1 MIAVQASEDE
11 VAPLL
16 GERVS
21 IAALNGP
28 TSVVI
33 AGDEDAAVE
42 IAAGFEAQG
51 RKTKRLTVSHAFH
64 SPRMD
69 GMLDAFRQV
78 AQGLT
83 YEPPK
88 IPIVSNLTGA
98 VVSADEITTA
108 DFWVRHVREA
118 VRFLDG
124 VRALEDRNV
133 TTFVELGPDGVL
145 TAMAQDC
152 LTRDDATLVS
162 ALRAGRPE
170 VRSLA
175 TAIARAHVR
184 GVSPD
189 WNAVF
194 AGSDTTR
201 ADLPL
206 YAFQRETYWLDAGY
220 PMGDVASAGL
230 GAADHPLLGAA
241 VALADTDGF
250 LYTGRLALD
259 THPWLADHTV
269 AGSVLLPGTAFVE
282 LAVRAG
288 DQVGCDL
295 LEELTLEAPLVLP
308 EVGGVQLQLSVG
320 APDESGRRSLTV
332 YSRSEDAA
340 VDEVW
345 ERHASGVLGS
355 GAPSAAFDLGVW
367 PPAGARELPVEGL
380 YEALAEAGL
389 AYGPVFRGLTS
400 AWRLGDEV
408 YAELELAEDARSEA
422 GSFGLHPALL
432 DSALHVVGLGGLIEG
447 EGARLPFSWSGVSL
461 HAVGASVLRVRLSA
475 VGADAVSLA
484 VADGAGR
491 AVLSVDSLVLRPV
504 VAEQIRGAARSGRQ
518 ESLYRL
524 DWAEVSGAGAAG
536 HRALLGADPL
546 DLASATGQRF
556 DTYADLDALAAAVAS
571 GATAAPDDVLVEFAP
586 GGEGDPAAVRSAT
599 TKALALVQA
608 WLDDERFADARL
620 VLLTS
625 GAIAAGT
632 DEPVTDL
639 AHAAVWG
646 LVRSAESE
654 NPGRFVL
661 VDVDGVAD
669 SRAAVSGALA
679 SGEPQ
684 VAVRGGVL
692 RAPRLARAVVEA
704 EQTADFDAEGTV
716 LVTGASG
723 TLGGLLARHLVA
735 ERGVR
740 RLLLVSRRGD
750 RAPGAAELGVELAE
764 LGAEVRW
771 AACDVADREALAG
784 VLAGV
789 PAEHPLTGV
798 VHTAGVLDDGVIGSL
813 TPERLDVV
821 LRPKVDAAWN
831 LHELSADLNLSA
843 FILFS
848 SASGVFGGAGQGNY
862 AAANAYVDAL
872 AQHRRASGLAGTSL
886 AWGLWADAS
895 GMTGELD
902 EADVSRMGRGGVAA
916 LSAAEGLEL
925 FDAADGAGEALL
937 VPVRLDLAAVRA
949 EAVSSGVVAPLMR
962 GLVRASGRRTAE
974 GSAGAGALA
983 QRLAGLGEAEQLDL
997 LLGLVRTQ
1005 VAAVLGYGSAE
1016 SVDPDRAFRD
1026 LGFDSLTAVEL
1037 RNRMNTATGMR
1048 LPATL
1053 VFDYPTSLV
1062 LAEHLRDELA
1072 GTRAQL
1078 TVSSSTVG
1086 AVDDEPIA
1094 IVAMS
1099 CRFPGG
1105 VRTPEEL
1112 WQLLASGQDAI
1123 SGFPVDRGWD
1133 LDTIYHPDPD
1143 HPGTSYTREGG
1154 FLHNAADFDP
1164 TFFGISPR
1172 EALSTDPQQRL
1183 LLETS
1188 WEAFERAGID
1198 PTTVRGSRTGVFA
1211 GVMYHDYAT
1220 LVEQAPDGGGEGA
1233 IGSGS
1238 TGSIASGRVAYAL
1251 GLEGPA
1257 VTVDT
1262 ACSSSLVA
1270 LHWAMQ
1276 ALRAGECSL
1285 ALAGGVTVMATP
1297 ATFIGFSRQG
1307 GLSADGRCKA
1317 FSADADG
1324 TGWAE
1329 GAGML
1334 LVERLSDARKNGHPV
1349 LAVVRGSSVNQ
1360 DGASNGLT
1368 APNGPS
1374 QQRVIRQALAGAG
1387 LSAAEV
1393 DAVEAH
1399 GTGTTLGDPIE
1410 AQALLATYGRD
1421 RSEEQPLLL
1430 GSIKS
1435 NMGHT
1440 QAAAGVAGVM
1450 KMVLAMRHGVLP
1462 QTLHA
1467 GESSPHV
1474 DWSAGA
1480 VSLLTEQTRWPET
1493 GRPRRAGIS
1502 SFGISGTNVHTIIE
1516 QAPAEAEAEP
1526 AAVAAPAL
1534 PWVLSGRSAAAL
1546 RAQAERLAAHVHA
1559 HPELRPADLGYSLA
1573 TTRSAFDHRAAVV
1586 AEDRAGLLA
1595 GLDAL
1600 AEGRGAAGLVEGSVA
1615 GGRVAFLFTGQGSQ
1629 RLGMGREL
1637 YEAYPVFAEALDA
1650 VCAELDAHL
1659 ERPLKT
1665 VLFGDDAEV
1674 LDQTGFTQPALF
1686 AVEVALFRLVEAWGL
1701 RPDFL
1706 SGHSIGELAA
1716 AHVAGVLSLA
1726 DACRLVA
1733 ARGRLMQEL
1742 PAGGAMIAV
1751 QASEDEV
1758 APLLGERVSIAA
1770 LNGPA
1775 SVVIAGDEDAAVEIA
1790 AGFEAQGRKTK
1801 RLTVSHAFHSPRMD
1815 GMLEAFRQVA
1825 QGLSYEAP
1833 RIPIVSNLTG
1843 AVVSAEEIVTADF
1856 WVRHVREA
1864 VRFLDGVRALEAQG
1878 VSTFVE
1884 LGPDGVLTAMA
1895 QECVTGDDAAFV
1907 SVCRKDRPEAEALM
1921 SAVARAHVRGVAVEW
1936 DALFAG
1942 TGAARVD
1949 LPTYAFQ
1956 YQRYWPEVSAA
1967 APGGTAG
1974 LGLGTVDHPLVGA
1987 AVPLAGGDG
1996 LLLTGRLSVQTHPWL
2011 LDHVVMGS
2019 VLLPGTAFVELA
2031 VRAGDQVGCEQVEEL
2046 TLEAPLV
2053 LPEVGGVQLQ
2063 VSVGAADGA
2072 GRRSFEVYSRL
2083 EDVAAEES
2091 WVRHASG
2098 ALVEVASP
2106 VPSDV
2111 SVWPPVGATPVEVDG
2126 LYEGMAGLGL
2136 SYGPV
2141 FQGVK
2146 AAWRLGG
2153 EVFAELVLP
2162 EDGQAGAGLFG
2173 LHPALLDSALHV
2185 VGLGGLIE
2193 GEDGARLP
2201 FSWSGVSLHAVGASV
2216 LRVRLSAAGAD
2227 AVSLAVADGAGRAV
2241 LSVDSLVL
2249 RPVAAEQISG
2259 ARGGRQDSLF
2269 RLDWVGLPAT
2279 VSSAP
2284 VPTARWAV
2292 LGSGDLGLGAA
2303 GADIVT
2309 YPDLAALTEAV
2320 ASGAGMP
2327 ELVFVS
2333 PAVDGG
2339 EDVAGATHR
2348 ATAEALGLVQAW
2360 LGDERFVDARLVVLT
2375 SGAVAAGADEPVA
2388 DLAQAAVWGL
2398 LRSAQ
2403 SENPDRLVL
2412 VDVDGQDASFRALSA
2427 ALASGEAQLALRAG
2441 AVRVPRL
2448 ARAVAGSGDVV
2459 SEFGAEGTVLVTG
2472 ASGTLGG
2479 LLARHLVA
2487 ERGVRQLLLVSRRG
2501 DRAPGAAELGVELA
2515 ELGAEVRWAACDV
2528 ADREALAGV
2537 LAGVPAE
2544 HPLTGVVHTAGV
2556 LDDGVIGSLTPERLA
2571 RVLRPKVD
2579 AAWHLHELTAGL
2591 DLSAFVVFSS
2601 AAGVFGNP
2609 GQGNYAAANA
2619 FVDALAQ
2626 HRRASGLAGT
2636 SLAWGL
2642 WADSSAMTGAL
2653 DDADVSRMSRGGVR
2667 ALSAAEGLELFD
2679 AAGRFGE
2686 PLLVPMALDMAALR
2700 AQAGSGALP
2709 PLFRGLVRASG
2720 RRTAEGS
2727 AAGPGALAQ
2736 RLAGL
2741 GEAEQLDLLLDL
2753 VRSNVAAVL
2762 GYAGPETVEPGRS
2775 FRELGFDSLT
2785 AVELRNALGAAS
2797 ELRLP
2802 ATLVFDYPT
2811 PVVLAEFLRAELGG
2825 TAAAVAG
2832 PVVVSAVDD
2841 EPIAIVGLGC
2851 RYPGGVETPEDLW
2864 RLVMEGRDAISEFP
2878 ADRGWDLNGLYHEDP
2893 DHSGTSYAREGG
2905 FVEEA
2910 GHFDPAFFGISPREA
2925 LAMDPQQR
2933 LLLETSWEAFE
2944 RAGIDP
2950 GVLRG
2955 SRTGVFAGVM
2965 YHDYASLLERVP
2977 EGVEGFLGTGNAASV
2992 ISGRL
2997 AYTFGLEGPT
3007 ITVDTACSSSLV
3019 ALHLAV
3025 QALRNGECSLALA
3038 GGVTVMATPAPFV
3051 EFSRQRGLAA
3061 DGRCKAFS
3069 ADADG
3074 TGWSEGAGMLLVER
3088 LSDAR
3093 KNGHPV
3099 LAVVRGS
3106 AINQDGA
3113 SNGLTAPNGPSQQRV
3128 IRQALANAG
3137 LSASEVD
3144 AVEAHGT
3151 GTSLGDPIEAQA
3163 LLATYGQERVGG
3175 LPLWLGSIKSNMGHT
3190 QAAAGVAGIIKVV
3203 MGMRHGVLPRTLHV
3217 DEPSP
3222 HIDWSAGAVSLLHE
3236 AREWPESG
3244 RPRRAAVSSFGFSGT
3259 NAHTIIEQAPVVED
3273 EAPREVAVTPG
3284 VTPWPLS
3291 AKTADALRAQAVR
3304 LLAHVEERP
3313 ELPLADLGY
3322 SLAITRAALDH
3333 RAVVVGDDRAA
3344 LVAGLEALARGESA
3358 AGLAQGVLADGKVA
3372 FLFTGQGSQRIGMGR
3387 ELYGAY
3393 PVFAEALDAVC
3404 DALDPHLEAPLKTV
3418 LFGDDAAALD
3428 RTGYTQPAL
3437 FAIEVALFRLVEA
3450 WGVKADFLSGHSI
3463 GELAAAHV
3471 AGVLSLADA
3480 AKLVAAR
3487 GRLMQELPAGGAMI
3501 AVQASEDEVLP
3512 TLTERVS
3519 VAALNGPTSVVIA
3532 GDEDAALEIAASFE
3546 AQGRKTK
3553 RLTVSHAFHSPRMDG
3568 MLDAFRQVAEELS
3581 YEAPRIPIVSNLTGN
3596 VVSAEEITSPDFWV
3610 RHVREAVRFLDGVR
3624 TLEAQGVST
3633 FVELGPDG
3641 VLTGMAQECV
3651 TGDDAAFV
3659 STLRKDRPE
3668 AESLTTALSRAHV
3681 RGVTVDWDAL
3691 FAGTGAARVEL
3702 PTYAFQ
3708 RRRYWPEASAYGVA
3722 GTAGLGLGTVDH
3734 PLVGAAVP
3742 LAGGDGLLLT
3752 GRLSVQTH
3760 PWLLDHAVMGSVLL
3774 PGTAFV
3780 ELAVRAGDQVGCEQ
3794 VEELTLEAPLVLPE
3808 VGGVQLQVSVGA
3820 ADGAGRRSFEVY
3832 SRLEDVAAEESWVRH
3847 ASGALV
3853 EVASP
3858 VPSDVSVWPPVGATP
3873 VEVDGLYEGM
3883 AGLGLSY
3890 GPVFQGVKAAWR
3902 LGGEVFAE
3910 LVLPEDGQAG
3920 AGLFGLHPALLD
3932 SALHVVGLGGLIEG
3946 EDGARLPF
3954 SWSGVS
3960 LHAVGASVLRVRLSA
3975 AGADAVSLA
3984 VADGAGRAVLSVDSL
3999 VLRPVAAEQISGAR
4013 GGRQDSLFRLEWT
4026 EFTSPAAANAQVGDG
4041 WAVFGS
4047 EALAHGLSGAGVAA
4061 YADLAALGAAI
4072 ESGAASVDEV
4082 LVDFA
4087 SDGDGGPAAV
4097 HQATARA
4104 LELIQTYLNDERFAA
4119 TRLVVLTSG
4128 AVATQAAEP
4137 VADLA
4142 GAAVWG
4148 LVRSAESENPG
4159 RFVLVDV
4166 DGVADSRAAV
4176 SGALASGEPQVAVR
4190 GGVLRAPRLAR
4201 AVVEAEQTAD
4211 FDAEGTVLVTGASG
4225 TLGGLLARHLVAERG
4240 VRQLL
4245 LVSRRGDRAPG
4256 AAELGVE
4263 LAELGAE
4270 VRWAACDVA
4279 DRDALAATLA
4289 TVPAEHPLTGVVHTA
4304 GVLDDGV
4311 IGSLTPERLAR
4322 VLRPK
4327 VDAAWHLHELTAGL
4341 DLSAFVVFSSAAGV
4355 FGNPGQGNYAAAN
4368 AFVDALAQHRRA
4380 SGLAGTSLAWGLWA
4394 DASGMT
4400 GELDEADVSRMGR
4413 GGVAALSAA
4422 EGLELFDAADGAGE
4436 ALLVPV
4442 RLDLA
4447 AVRAEAVSSGVVA
4460 PLMRGL
4466 VRASGRRTAEGS
4478 AGAGALA
4485 QRLAGL
4491 GEAEQLDLLL
4501 GLVRTQVA
4509 AVLGHH
4515 STDTVEPHQSFRELG
4530 FDSLTAVELRNAL
4543 GAASELRLPATLVFD
4558 YPTPVVLA
4566 EFLRAELG
4574 GTAAAVAGPVVVSA
4588 VDDEPIAIVGLGCR
4602 YPGGVETP
4610 EDLWRLVMEGRDA
4623 ISEFPADR
4631 GWDLDGL
4638 YHPDP
4643 DHPGTSYSREGGFVD
4658 RAGHFDPA
4666 FFGISPREALAMDPQ
4681 QRLLLET
4688 SWEAFE
4694 RAGIDPGVLRGSRTG
4709 VFAGVMYHDY
4719 ASSLPALP
4727 EGVEG
4732 FVGTGNAAS
4741 VISGRLAYTFG
4752 LEGPTITVDTAC
4764 SSSLVALHL
4773 AVQALRNGECS
4784 LALAG
4789 GVTVMA
4795 TPAPFVE
4802 FSRQRGLAADGRC
4815 KAFSADADGT
4825 GWSEGAGMLLVER
4838 LSDAR
4843 KNGHPVLAVVRG
4855 SAINQDG
4862 ASNGLTAPNGPSQQ
4876 RVIRQA
4882 LANAGLS
4889 ASEVDAVEAHGTG
4902 TSLGDPIEAQ
4912 ALLATYGQ
4920 ERVGGLPLW
4929 LGSIK
4934 SNMGHTQ
4941 AAAGVA
4947 GIIKVVMGMR
4957 HGVLPRTLHV
4967 DEPSPHIDWSAGA
4980 VSLLHEAREWP
4991 ESGRPRRA
4999 AVSSFGFSGTNAHT
5013 IIEQAPVVED
5023 EAPREVAV
5031 TPGVT
5036 PWPLS
5041 AKTADALRAQAVRLR
5056 SHLDE
5061 HPETIPGDLG
5071 YSLATTRAAL
5081 DHRAVVVGDD
5091 RAALVTALDALA
5103 LGESAPG
5110 LVEGTVSDG
5119 KVAFLF
5125 TGQGSQRLGMG
5136 RELYGAYPV
5145 FAEALDAVCDA
5156 LDPHL
5161 EAPLKTVLFGDDAAA
5176 LDRTANTQPALFA
5189 IEVALFRLVEAWG
5202 VKADFLSGH
5211 SIGELAAAHVAGVL
5225 SLADAAKLVAARG
5238 RLMQELP
5245 AGGAMIAVQASEDEV
5260 LPTLTERVS
5269 VAALNGPTSVVI
5281 AGDEDAAV
5289 AIAATFEA
5297 QGRKT
5302 KRLTVSHAF
5311 HSPRMDGMLDAFR
5324 QVAEELSY
5332 EVPRIPIVSSLT
5344 GNVVSAEEITSPDF
5358 WVRHVREAVRFLD
5371 GVRTLEAQG
5380 VSTYVELGPDGVL
5393 TAMAQ
5398 ECVTGDGTAVF
5409 ATALRK
5415 DRPEAEALTTALAR
5429 AHVRGVAV
5437 DWAAFFA
5444 GTGARRAELPTYAF
5458 QRERYWLEAPAG
5470 AVGDVVSAGLGSA
5483 DHPLLGAAV
5492 DLPDSEGFLFTGRL
5506 SLRTHP
5512 WLADHAVMDTV
5523 LLPGTALV
5531 ELAVRAGDQVGC
5543 DEVEE
5548 LTLEAPLVL
5557 PERGAVQLRVSVD
5570 EPDGPEGRRALHI
5583 YSRPEDAADEPWTRH
5598 AAGVLTAT
5606 ATATSPTA
5614 AAPSTM
5620 AQWPPADADEA
5631 AVEPIDVDGLYDGFA
5646 ALGLAYGPVFQGLKS
5661 AWRRGDEVFAEV
5673 ALGEAQQGEARAY
5686 GLHPALLD
5694 AALHAV
5700 GLGEFF
5706 PAEEAGQARLPFSWD
5721 AVRLHAVG
5729 ATALRVR
5736 VSPAGQGAVALEIA
5750 DEAGAPVVSVGS
5762 LALRPLDPGQFNA
5775 SNARHHESLFRVD
5788 WAGLAAPAEAD
5799 QQEDT
5804 ALWAVLEN
5812 TGGGD
5817 PKITAALADTG
5828 IEAETYAGLSALG
5841 EAVEAE
5847 GIAPDVVLASCLPD
5861 LGTSGDGDTAAATHT
5876 VTLRVLD
5883 LVREWLADERFADS
5897 RLVLLTRGTVAVTAG
5912 EDTHD
5917 DEGVDDLTHAAVWGL
5932 VRSAQ
5937 AEHPGRF
5944 VLADVDGDPA
5954 TRADDGAL
5962 PALLA
5967 ALRSDEPQFAVRAGA
5982 AYAPR
5987 LARVAALDE
5996 AAVSGLD
6003 PAGTVLVTGASGTLG
6018 GLLAR
6023 HLVTE
6028 RGARQLLLT
6037 SRRGAEA
6044 AGAAELAAE
6053 LAEHGAQVTWA
6064 ACDAADRGALAAVL
6078 AAIPAEHPLT
6088 AVIHAA
6094 GVLDDGTIESLT
6106 PERVER
6112 VLRPKVDAAWNL
6124 HELTRGLDLA
6134 EFVLFSSAAGVFGN
6148 PGQGNYAAAN
6158 TFLDALAQHRRGQGL
6173 PAVSLA
6179 WGLWDDEDGMASTLA
6194 TADRQRMNR
6203 GSMNA
6208 LGSAEGLALFDVA
6221 GLAGH
6226 GVLIPA
6232 ALDIAALRAQ
6242 STAGVAPLLR
6252 GLIRTPVR
6260 RAAAGGGGADEATG
6274 LADRL
6279 AGMSAAERDRF
6290 LLNLVCAQVATVLGY
6305 GSAAAIEPAAAFKDL
6320 GFDSLTAV
6328 ELRNRLGAATG
6339 LRLPATLI
6347 FDYPTPGALAD
6358 HLRAEL
6364 PHGDGDGPSVFGELD
6379 RLETALAG
6387 AADDSVTR
6395 SRITMRL
6402 QALLAKWN
6410 EAQDAAADD
6419 ATDDN
6424 DLESATD
6431 DELFDLLDD
6440 ELGSN

>member
-1 MIAVQASEDE
+1 MATANEEKYLDYLKRATTDLREARRRLREVEEREQEPLAIVAMSCRYPGGVRTPEELWELVARGGDAATPYPTDRGWGTDVLFDPEPDSGQEPYVREGGFLHEAAEFDPEFFGISPREALAMDPQQRLLLETSWEAFERAGIDPTTLRGSRTGVFAGVMYHDYASRLFSAPEDVEGFLGNGSSGSIASGRVAYTFGLEGPAVTIDTACSSSLVALHFAAQALRRGECSLALAGGVTVMATPGTFTEFSRQNGLATDGRCKSFAGAADGTGWGEGAGMLLLERLSDARANGHQVLGLVRGSAINQDGASSGLTAPNGPSQQRVIRQALAGARLSAGQIDVVEAHGTGTTLGDPIEAQALLATYGRNHTDEQPLWLGSIKSNIGHTQAAAGVAGIIKMVMAMRHGVLPQTLHVDQPTPNVDWSAGAVSLLTEARAWPDTGQPRRAAVSSFGISGTNAHTILEQAPDPADADAEQPQAAEDGSPATALPLWTVAAKSRSALGAQAANLRAHLDANPGLPLADIAFSLATGRAAFEHRAAIVADDRDGLVRALDALTREEPAPGLFDGKVAGGKVAFLFTGQGSQRLGMGRELYEAYPVFAGALDEVCAELDPHLERPLKGALFGDDASVLDRTAFTQPALFAVEVALFRLVEAWGIRPDFLSGHSIGELAAAHVAGVLSLADAAKLVAARGRLMQELPAGGAMVAVQASEDE

-16 GERVS
+16 TERVS

-28 TSVVI
+28 MSVVI
-33 AGDEDAAVE
+33 AGDEDAALE
-42 IAAGFEAQG
+42 IAAGFEEQG

-69 GMLDAFRQV
+69 GMLDAFREV
-78 AQGLT
+78 ARGLT
-83 YEPPK
+83 YEAPK
-88 IPIVSNLTGA
+88 IPLVSNLTGA

-124 VRALEDRNV
+124 VRALEARNV

-162 ALRAGRPE
+162 ALRTGRPE

-175 TAIARAHVR
+175 TAVAQAHVR

-194 AGSDTTR
+194 AGTDTTR
-201 ADLPL
+201 TDLPL

-220 PMGDVASAGL
+220 PMGDVTSAGL

-269 AGSVLLPGTAFVE
+269 AGAVLLPGTAFVE

-320 APDESGRRSLTV
+320 APDASGRRTLTV
-332 YSRSEDAA
+332 YSRPEDAA

-345 ERHASGVLGS
+345 ERHASGVLAS
-355 GAPSAAFDLGVW
+355 GAPSASFDLGVW
-367 PPAGARELPVEGL
+367 PPAGATPVELDGL
-380 YEALAEAGL
+380 YEGLADAGL
-389 AYGPVFRGLTS
+389 AYGPVFQGLTS

-408 YAELELAEDARSEA
+408 FAELELPEDARSEA

-432 DSALHVVGLGGLIEG
+432 DSALHAVGLGGLVEG
-447 EGARLPFSWSGVSL
+447 EDGARLPFSWSGVSL
-461 HAVGASVLRVRLSA
+461 HAVGASVLRVRLSPA
-475 VGADAVSLA
+475 GTDAVSLA

-504 VAEQIRGAARSGRQ
+504 AAEQIRGGRR

-524 DWAEVSGAGAAG
+524 DWTEVSGAGAAG
-536 HRALLGADPL
+536 KCVLLGSDVHG
-546 DLASATGQRF
+546 LAQRF
-556 DTYADLDALAAAVAS
+556 DTYPDLDALAAAVAS
-571 GATAAPDDVLVEFAP
+571 GDVAMPGDVLVTVAP
-586 GGEGDPAAVRSAT
+586 EGDGDPAAVRRAT
-599 TKALALVQA
+599 AEVLELVQA
-608 WLDDERFADARL
+608 WLNDERFADARL

-625 GAIAAGT
+625 GAVAAGA

-639 AHAAVWG
+639 AHATVWG

-661 VDVDGVAD
+661 VDVDGADD
-669 SRAAVSGALA
+669 SRAAVAGALA

-684 VAVRGGVL
+684 VAVRDGVL
-692 RAPRLARAVVEA
+692 RAPRLARAVVDA
-704 EQTADFDAEGTV
+704 EQTADFGAESGTV

-723 TLGGLLARHLVA
+723 TLGGLVARHLVA

-740 RLLLVSRRGD
+740 QLLLMSRRGGE
-750 RAPGAAELGVELAE
+750 APGAVELGAELAE

-771 AACDVADREALAG
+771 AACDVADRDALADA
-784 VLAGV
+784 LSAI

-813 TPERLDVV
+813 TAERLERV

-831 LHELSADLNLSA
+831 LHELTADLELSA
-843 FILFS
+843 FVLFS

-872 AQHRRASGLAGTSL
+872 AQHRRARGLPGTSL

-902 EADVSRMGRGGVAA
+902 RADVSRMSRGGVAA

-925 FDAADGAGEALL
+925 FDAARGAGEALL

-949 EAVSSGVVAPLMR
+949 EAASSGVVAPLMR
-962 GLVRASGRRTAE
+962 GLVRAPARRTAE
-974 GSAGAGALA
+974 SSAGTGALA
-983 QRLAGLGEAEQLDL
+983 QRLAGLGGADQLDL

-1005 VAAVLGYGSAE
+1005 VAAVLGYGSAD

-1037 RNRMNTATGMR
+1037 RNRLNAATGMR

-1053 VFDYPTSLV
+1053 IFDYPTSLV

-1072 GTRAQL
+1072 GTRVQL
-1078 TVSSSTVG
+1078 DVPASTVG
-1086 AVDDEPIA
+1086 AADDEPIA

-1133 LDTIYHPDPD
+1133 LDTIYHPDPE

-1154 FLHNAADFDP
+1154 FLHHAAEFDP
-1164 TFFGISPR
+1164 AFFGISPR
-1172 EALSTDPQQRL
+1172 EALATDPQQRL

-1198 PTTVRGSRTGVFA
+1198 PTTLRGSRTGVFA

-1220 LVEQAPDGGGEGA
+1220 LVEQSPDGGGEGA

-1276 ALRAGECSL
+1276 ALRTGECSL

-1334 LVERLSDARKNGHPV
+1334 LVERLSDARRNGHPV

-1387 LSAAEV
+1387 LSASEV

-1410 AQALLATYGRD
+1410 AQALLATYGQERD
-1421 RSEEQPLLL
+1421 ADQPLLL

-1467 GESSPHV
+1467 GEPSPHV

-1480 VSLLTEQTRWPET
+1480 VSLLAEQTRWPET
-1493 GRPRRAGIS
+1493 GRPRRAGVS

-1516 QAPAEAEAEP
+1516 QAPVEEAGADAETAP
-1526 AAVAAPAL
+1526 DTAPAL
-1534 PWVLSGRSAAAL
+1534 AWMVSGRSAAAL
-1546 RAQAERLAAHVHA
+1546 RAQAERLAAHVHT
-1559 HPELRPADLGYSLA
+1559 HPELRPVDLAYSLA

-1595 GLDAL
+1595 GLEAL
-1600 AEGRGAAGLVEGSVA
+1600 ARGESAAGLIEGTVA
-1615 GGRVAFLFTGQGSQ
+1615 GGKVAFLFTGQGSQ

-1637 YEAYPVFAEALDA
+1637 YDAYPVFAEALDG
-1650 VCAELDAHL
+1650 VCEALDAHL
-1659 ERPLKT
+1659 EAPLKT
-1665 VLFGDDAEV
+1665 VLFGDDASV

-1726 DACRLVA
+1726 DAARLVA

-1742 PAGGAMIAV
+1742 PAGGAMVAV

-1758 APLLGERVSIAA
+1758 APLLTERVSIAA
-1770 LNGPA
+1770 LNGPM
-1775 SVVIAGDEDAAVEIA
+1775 SVVIAGDEDAAVAIA
-1790 AGFEAQGRKTK
+1790 AGFEERGRKTK

-1815 GMLEAFRQVA
+1815 GMLDAFRTVA
-1825 QGLSYEAP
+1825 EGLTYEAP

-1843 AVVSAEEIVTADF
+1843 DVVSAEEIATADF

-1878 VSTFVE
+1878 VTTYVE

-1895 QECVTGDDAAFV
+1895 QECVTGDDAAFAA
-1907 SVCRKDRPEAEALM
+1907 VCRKDRPEAGALL
-1921 SAVARAHVRGVAVEW
+1921 SALARAHVRGVTVDW
-1936 DALFAG
+1936 DAVFAG
-1942 TGAARVD
+1942 SGAARVD

-1956 YQRYWPEVSAA
+1956 YARYWPKISAA
-1967 APGGTAG
+1967 ALGGTAG
-1974 LGLGTVDHPLVGA
+1974 LGLASVDHPLVGA

-2031 VRAGDQVGCEQVEEL
+2031 VHAGDQVGCGLVEEL

-2063 VSVGAADGA
+2063 VSVGEADDA
-2072 GRRSFEVYSRL
+2072 GRRAFEVYSRC
-2083 EDVAAEES
+2083 EDEP
-2091 WVRHASG
+2091 WVRHVSG
-2098 ALVEVASP
+2098 ALAEGAAP
-2106 VPSDV
+2106 APADLG
-2111 SVWPPVGATPVEVDG
+2111 VWPPAGATPVELDG
-2126 LYEGMAGLGL
+2126 LYEGLADAGLA
-2136 SYGPV
+2136 YGPV
-2141 FQGVK
+2141 FQGLTS
-2146 AAWRLGG
+2146 AWRLGD
-2153 EVFAELVLP
+2153 EVFAELELA
-2162 EDGQAGAGLFG
+2162 EDARSEAGSFG
-2173 LHPALLDSALHV
+2173 LHPALLDSALHA

-2216 LRVRLSAAGAD
+2216 LRVRLSPAGTD

-2259 ARGGRQDSLF
+2259 ARGGRQESLF
-2269 RLDWVGLPAT
+2269 RLEWAECAAPTVADAQVG
-2279 VSSAP
+2279 S
-2284 VPTARWAV
+2284 RWAV
-2292 LGSGDLGLGAA
+2292 LGSEALCGAGVAPYADLDALGAA
-2303 GADIVT
+2303 VEPVDEVIVDFT
-2309 YPDLAALTEAV
+2309 SLEGEGGPAAV
-2320 ASGAGMP
+2320 
-2327 ELVFVS
+2327 
-2333 PAVDGG
+2333 
-2339 EDVAGATHR
+2339 HQ
-2348 ATAEALGLVQAW
+2348 ATARALELVQAW
-2360 LGDERFVDARLVVLT
+2360 LNDERFADTRLALLT
-2375 SGAVAAGADEPVA
+2375 SGAVATRADEPVA
-2388 DLAQAAVWGL
+2388 DLAGAAVWGL

-2403 SENPDRLVL
+2403 SENPGRFVL
-2412 VDVDGQDASFRALSA
+2412 VDVDGASDPRTALSG
-2427 ALASGEAQLALRAG
+2427 ALASGEPQVAVREGALRA
-2441 AVRVPRL
+2441 PRL
-2448 ARAVAGSGDVV
+2448 ARAALDAEQTADFGAGS
-2459 SEFGAEGTVLVTG
+2459 GTVLVTG

-2479 LLARHLVA
+2479 LVARHLVA

-2501 DRAPGAAELGVELA
+2501 GEAPGAVELGAELA

-2528 ADREALAGV
+2528 ADRDALAEV
-2537 LAGVPAE
+2537 LAAVPAE

-2556 LDDGVIGSLTPERLA
+2556 LDDGVIGSLTPERLE

-2579 AAWHLHELTAGL
+2579 AAWNLHELTRDL
-2591 DLSAFVVFSS
+2591 ELSAFVLFSS
-2601 AAGVFGNP
+2601 AAGVFGNA

-2619 FVDALAQ
+2619 FLDALAQ
-2626 HRRASGLAGT
+2626 HRRASGLTGT

-2642 WADSSAMTGAL
+2642 WADSSAMTGEL
-2653 DDADVSRMSRGGVR
+2653 DEADVSRMSRGGVI
-2667 ALSAAEGLELFD
+2667 ALSGAEGLELFD
-2679 AAGRFGE
+2679 AAHRTDE
-2686 PLLVPMALDMAALR
+2686 ALLVPVRLDLAVMRAEAAS
-2700 AQAGSGALP
+2700 SGVVA
-2709 PLFRGLVRASG
+2709 PLMRGLVRVPA

-2727 AAGPGALAQ
+2727 AGAGALAQ

-2741 GEAEQLDLLLDL
+2741 GEAEQLDVLLGV
-2753 VRSNVAAVL
+2753 VRSQVAAVL
-2762 GYAGPETVEPGRS
+2762 GHGSTDTVEPHRS

-2785 AVELRNALGAAS
+2785 AVELRNALGAVS

-2811 PVVLAEFLRAELGG
+2811 PVVLAEFLRTEVAG
-2825 TAAAVAG
+2825 AAAEVAG
-2832 PVVVSAVDD
+2832 PVVVAAADD

-2878 ADRGWDLNGLYHEDP
+2878 
-2893 DHSGTSYAREGG
+2893 T
-2905 FVEEA
+2905 
-2910 GHFDPAFFGISPREA
+2910 
-2925 LAMDPQQR
+2925 
-2933 LLLETSWEAFE
+2933 
-2944 RAGIDP
+2944 
-2950 GVLRG
+2950 
-2955 SRTGVFAGVM
+2955 
-2965 YHDYASLLERVP
+2965 
-2977 EGVEGFLGTGNAASV
+2977 
-2992 ISGRL
+2992 
-2997 AYTFGLEGPT
+2997 
-3007 ITVDTACSSSLV
+3007 
-3019 ALHLAV
+3019 
-3025 QALRNGECSLALA
+3025 
-3038 GGVTVMATPAPFV
+3038 
-3051 EFSRQRGLAA
+3051 
-3061 DGRCKAFS
+3061 
-3069 ADADG
+3069 
-3074 TGWSEGAGMLLVER
+3074 
-3088 LSDAR
+3088 
-3093 KNGHPV
+3093 
-3099 LAVVRGS
+3099 
-3106 AINQDGA
+3106 
-3113 SNGLTAPNGPSQQRV
+3113 
-3128 IRQALANAG
+3128 
-3137 LSASEVD
+3137 
-3144 AVEAHGT
+3144 
-3151 GTSLGDPIEAQA
+3151 
-3163 LLATYGQERVGG
+3163 
-3175 LPLWLGSIKSNMGHT
+3175 
-3190 QAAAGVAGIIKVV
+3190 
-3203 MGMRHGVLPRTLHV
+3203 
-3217 DEPSP
+3217 
-3222 HIDWSAGAVSLLHE
+3222 
-3236 AREWPESG
+3236 
-3244 RPRRAAVSSFGFSGT
+3244 
-3259 NAHTIIEQAPVVED
+3259 
-3273 EAPREVAVTPG
+3273 
-3284 VTPWPLS
+3284 
-3291 AKTADALRAQAVR
+3291 
-3304 LLAHVEERP
+3304 
-3313 ELPLADLGY
+3313 
-3322 SLAITRAALDH
+3322 
-3333 RAVVVGDDRAA
+3333 
-3344 LVAGLEALARGESA
+3344 
-3358 AGLAQGVLADGKVA
+3358 
-3372 FLFTGQGSQRIGMGR
+3372 
-3387 ELYGAY
+3387 
-3393 PVFAEALDAVC
+3393 
-3404 DALDPHLEAPLKTV
+3404 
-3418 LFGDDAAALD
+3418 
-3428 RTGYTQPAL
+3428 
-3437 FAIEVALFRLVEA
+3437 
-3450 WGVKADFLSGHSI
+3450 
-3463 GELAAAHV
+3463 
-3471 AGVLSLADA
+3471 
-3480 AKLVAAR
+3480 
-3487 GRLMQELPAGGAMI
+3487 
-3501 AVQASEDEVLP
+3501 
-3512 TLTERVS
+3512 
-3519 VAALNGPTSVVIA
+3519 
-3532 GDEDAALEIAASFE
+3532 
-3546 AQGRKTK
+3546 
-3553 RLTVSHAFHSPRMDG
+3553 
-3568 MLDAFRQVAEELS
+3568 
-3581 YEAPRIPIVSNLTGN
+3581 
-3596 VVSAEEITSPDFWV
+3596 
-3610 RHVREAVRFLDGVR
+3610 
-3624 TLEAQGVST
+3624 
-3633 FVELGPDG
+3633 
-3641 VLTGMAQECV
+3641 
-3651 TGDDAAFV
+3651 
-3659 STLRKDRPE
+3659 
-3668 AESLTTALSRAHV
+3668 
-3681 RGVTVDWDAL
+3681 
-3691 FAGTGAARVEL
+3691 
-3702 PTYAFQ
+3702 
-3708 RRRYWPEASAYGVA
+3708 
-3722 GTAGLGLGTVDH
+3722 
-3734 PLVGAAVP
+3734 
-3742 LAGGDGLLLT
+3742 
-3752 GRLSVQTH
+3752 
-3760 PWLLDHAVMGSVLL
+3760 
-3774 PGTAFV
+3774 
-3780 ELAVRAGDQVGCEQ
+3780 
-3794 VEELTLEAPLVLPE
+3794 
-3808 VGGVQLQVSVGA
+3808 
-3820 ADGAGRRSFEVY
+3820 
-3832 SRLEDVAAEESWVRH
+3832 
-3847 ASGALV
+3847 
-3853 EVASP
+3853 
-3858 VPSDVSVWPPVGATP
+3858 
-3873 VEVDGLYEGM
+3873 
-3883 AGLGLSY
+3883 
-3890 GPVFQGVKAAWR
+3890 
-3902 LGGEVFAE
+3902 
-3910 LVLPEDGQAG
+3910 
-3920 AGLFGLHPALLD
+3920 
-3932 SALHVVGLGGLIEG
+3932 
-3946 EDGARLPF
+3946 
-3954 SWSGVS
+3954 
-3960 LHAVGASVLRVRLSA
+3960 
-3975 AGADAVSLA
+3975 
-3984 VADGAGRAVLSVDSL
+3984 
-3999 VLRPVAAEQISGAR
+3999 
-4013 GGRQDSLFRLEWT
+4013 
-4026 EFTSPAAANAQVGDG
+4026 
-4041 WAVFGS
+4041 
-4047 EALAHGLSGAGVAA
+4047 
-4061 YADLAALGAAI
+4061 
-4072 ESGAASVDEV
+4072 
-4082 LVDFA
+4082 
-4087 SDGDGGPAAV
+4087 
-4097 HQATARA
+4097 
-4104 LELIQTYLNDERFAA
+4104 
-4119 TRLVVLTSG
+4119 
-4128 AVATQAAEP
+4128 
-4137 VADLA
+4137 
-4142 GAAVWG
+4142 
-4148 LVRSAESENPG
+4148 
-4159 RFVLVDV
+4159 
-4166 DGVADSRAAV
+4166 
-4176 SGALASGEPQVAVR
+4176 
-4190 GGVLRAPRLAR
+4190 
-4201 AVVEAEQTAD
+4201 
-4211 FDAEGTVLVTGASG
+4211 
-4225 TLGGLLARHLVAERG
+4225 
-4240 VRQLL
+4240 
-4245 LVSRRGDRAPG
+4245 
-4256 AAELGVE
+4256 
-4263 LAELGAE
+4263 
-4270 VRWAACDVA
+4270 
-4279 DRDALAATLA
+4279 
-4289 TVPAEHPLTGVVHTA
+4289 
-4304 GVLDDGV
+4304 
-4311 IGSLTPERLAR
+4311 
-4322 VLRPK
+4322 
-4327 VDAAWHLHELTAGL
+4327 
-4341 DLSAFVVFSSAAGV
+4341 
-4355 FGNPGQGNYAAAN
+4355 
-4368 AFVDALAQHRRA
+4368 
-4380 SGLAGTSLAWGLWA
+4380 
-4394 DASGMT
+4394 
-4400 GELDEADVSRMGR
+4400 
-4413 GGVAALSAA
+4413 
-4422 EGLELFDAADGAGE
+4422 
-4436 ALLVPV
+4436 
-4442 RLDLA
+4442 
-4447 AVRAEAVSSGVVA
+4447 
-4460 PLMRGL
+4460 
-4466 VRASGRRTAEGS
+4466 
-4478 AGAGALA
+4478 
-4485 QRLAGL
+4485 
-4491 GEAEQLDLLL
+4491 
-4501 GLVRTQVA
+4501 
-4509 AVLGHH
+4509 
-4515 STDTVEPHQSFRELG
+4515 
-4530 FDSLTAVELRNAL
+4530 
-4543 GAASELRLPATLVFD
+4543 
-4558 YPTPVVLA
+4558 
-4566 EFLRAELG
+4566 
-4574 GTAAAVAGPVVVSA
+4574 
-4588 VDDEPIAIVGLGCR
+4588 
-4602 YPGGVETP
+4602 
-4610 EDLWRLVMEGRDA
+4610 
-4623 ISEFPADR
+4623 DR

-4694 RAGIDPGVLRGSRTG
+4694 RAGIDPGALRGSRTG

-4838 LSDAR
+4838 LSDAK
-4843 KNGHPVLAVVRG
+4843 KNGHQVLAVVRG
-4855 SAINQDG
+4855 TAVNQDG

-4882 LANAGLS
+4882 LANGGLS

-4920 ERVGGLPLW
+4920 ERDAERPLL

-4947 GIIKVVMGMR
+4947 GIIKIVMAMR
-4957 HGVLPRTLHV
+4957 HGVLPRTLHA
-4967 DEPSPHIDWSAGA
+4967 DEPSPHVDWSAGA
-4980 VSLLHEAREWP
+4980 VSLLREPVAWP

-5013 IIEQAPVVED
+5013 IIEQAPE
-5023 EAPREVAV
+5023 REPAEVSAIPAAQPSV
-5031 TPGVT
+5031 S
-5036 PWPLS
+5036 PWVLS
-5041 AKTADALRAQAVRLR
+5041 AKNADALRAQAERLLADIER
-5056 SHLDE
+5056 R
-5061 HPETIPGDLG
+5061 PEVSLGDLG

-5081 DHRAVVVGDD
+5081 DHRAVVVGGD
-5091 RAALVTALDALA
+5091 RDGLLSGLEALA
-5103 LGESAPG
+5103 RGESAAG
-5110 LVEGTVSDG
+5110 LVQGAVAEGG
-5119 KVAFLF
+5119 KAAFLF

-5136 RELYGAYPV
+5136 RELYDAYPV
-5145 FAEALDAVCDA
+5145 FAEALDAVCDE
-5156 LDPHL
+5156 LDVHL
-5161 EAPLKTVLFGDDAAA
+5161 EQPLKTVLFGDDAGV
-5176 LDRTANTQPALFA
+5176 LDQTAFTQPALFA

-5202 VKADFLSGH
+5202 LRADFLSGH
-5211 SIGELAAAHVAGVL
+5211 SIGEIAAAHVAGVL
-5225 SLADAAKLVAARG
+5225 SLTDAATLVAARG

-5260 LPTLTERVS
+5260 APLLTERVS
-5269 VAALNGPTSVVI
+5269 IAAVNGPTSVVI
-5281 AGDEDAAV
+5281 AGDEDAALE
-5289 AIAATFEA
+5289 IANDFEA

-5324 QVAEELSY
+5324 EVARGLTY
-5332 EVPRIPIVSSLT
+5332 EAPKIPIVSNLT
-5344 GNVVSAEEITSPDF
+5344 GAVVSAEEITSPDF

-5380 VSTYVELGPDGVL
+5380 VTTYLELGPDGVL

-5398 ECVTGDGTAVF
+5398 DCVTGEAAF
-5409 ATALRK
+5409 AAALRK
-5415 DRPEAEALTTALAR
+5415 DRPEAEALTAALAR
-5429 AHVRGVAV
+5429 AHVRGVTP
-5437 DWAAFFA
+5437 DWAAYFA
-5444 GTGARRAELPTYAF
+5444 GTGAHRVDLPTYAF

-5470 AVGDVVSAGLGSA
+5470 AVGDVASAGLVPA

-5523 LLPGTALV
+5523 MLPGTALV

-5543 DEVEE
+5543 DLLEE
-5548 LTLEAPLVL
+5548 LTLEAPLIL
-5557 PERGAVQLRVSVD
+5557 PERGGVRLRVVVD
-5570 EPDGPEGRRALHI
+5570 EPDGPDGQRALTV
-5583 YSRPEDAADEPWTRH
+5583 YARLEDAVDEPWTRH
-5598 AAGVLTAT
+5598 ASGVLAAT
-5606 ATATSPTA
+5606 GSSGATTGPAE
-5614 AAPSTM
+5614 
-5620 AQWPPADADEA
+5620 WPPAATGSAE
-5631 AVEPIDVDGLYDGFA
+5631 VEPLDVDGLYDGFA
-5646 ALGLAYGPVFQGLKS
+5646 ALGLAYGPVFQGLRA

-5673 ALGEAQQGEARAY
+5673 ALGEERQGEARAY

-5694 AALHAV
+5694 AALHTVA
-5700 GLGEFF
+5700 LGGFF
-5706 PAEEAGQARLPFSWD
+5706 PSEEAGQARLPFSWD

-5736 VSPAGQGAVALEIA
+5736 VSPAGQGAVALEIT

-5762 LALRPLDPGQFNA
+5762 LALRPLDAEQFA
-5775 SNARHHESLFRVD
+5775 AARTAHHEALFRLD
-5788 WAGLAAPAEAD
+5788 WAALPTPTDTPAD
-5799 QQEDT
+5799 TDT
-5804 ALWAVLEN
+5804 ALWAVLDG

-5817 PKITAALADTG
+5817 LKITAALADTATG
-5828 IEAETYAGLSALG
+5828 IEAETYPDLSALA

-5847 GIAPDVVLASCLPD
+5847 GIAPDVVLVPCLPD
-5861 LGTSGDGDTAAATHT
+5861 LGTPGDTVGAAHT
-5876 VTLRVLD
+5876 VVRRTLA
-5883 LVREWLADERFADS
+5883 LVQEWTADERFADS
-5897 RLVLLTRGTVAVTAG
+5897 RLVLLTRGAVAVTTG
-5912 EDTHD
+5912 DDTGA
-5917 DEGVDDLTHAAVWGL
+5917 ESVDDLTHAAAWGL

-5944 VLADVDGDPA
+5944 VLVDVHGGPA
-5954 TRADDGAL
+5954 DGAADGWL
-5962 PALLA
+5962 PALVA
-5967 ALRSDEPQFAVRAGA
+5967 ALRTDEPQLAVRAGTVH
-5982 AYAPR
+5982 APR
-5987 LARVAALDE
+5987 LARVAALDA
-5996 AAVSGLD
+5996 AAVPGLD

-6028 RGARQLLLT
+6028 RGARRLLLT

-6053 LAEHGAQVTWA
+6053 LGALGADVTWA
-6064 ACDAADRGALAAVL
+6064 ACDAADRDALAATL
-6078 AAIPAEHPLT
+6078 ATVPAEHPLT

-6094 GVLDDGTIESLT
+6094 GVLDDGVVASLT

-6112 VLRPKVDAAWNL
+6112 VLRPKVDAAWHL

-6158 TFLDALAQHRRGQGL
+6158 AFLDALAQHRRAQGL

-6179 WGLWDDEDGMASTLA
+6179 WGLWEDEGGMAATLA
-6194 TADRQRMNR
+6194 TADRQRMSR
-6203 GSMNA
+6203 GSMGA
-6208 LGSAEGLALFDVA
+6208 LSNAEGLALYDVS

-6226 GVLIPA
+6226 AVLVPA
-6232 ALDIAALRAQ
+6232 ALDLGALRAQ
-6242 STAGVAPLLR
+6242 STAGVTPLLR

-6260 RAAAGGGGADEATG
+6260 RAAAGGGGADEAAS

-6279 AGMSAAERDRF
+6279 AGMSPAERDRH
-6290 LLNLVCAQVATVLGY
+6290 LLNLVCGQVAGVLGH
-6305 GSAAAIEPAAAFKDL
+6305 GSAAAIEPGAAFKEL

-6339 LRLPATLI
+6339 IRLPATLI

-6364 PHGDGDGPSVFGELD
+6364 PHDGGPSVFGELD
-6379 RLETALAG
+6379 RLEAALTG

-6410 EAQDAAADD
+6410 DAQGATTDG
-6419 ATDDN
+6419 ATDDD

-6440 ELGSN
+6440 ELGSS